1 MKIYILLHYTKEM
14 KSYIKPRKQ
23 LGLMQCSDRYKN
35 NLILKGLNSDTIN
48 DAVVCLP
55 DVDRVP
61 AVPEETVS

>member
-1 MKIYILLHYTKEM
+1 M